1 MTDDISVTMADVEAA
16 IRDVHDFPKP
26 GIVFKDISPVLQNAA
41 LFRCVIEDMVARY
54 EDQEVHAIAAIDA
67 RGFIFGS
74 VLAYRLGCELALV
87 RKKGKLPWKTESI
100 AYDLEYGSNEI
111 EIHADAVENLD
122 RVLVV
127 DDLLATGGTA
137 AAAIELV
144 RRLGGEVIG
153 AEFLVELS
161 FLAGRKRLEPTPVH
175 AMITY

>member
-1 MTDDISVTMADVEAA
+1 MVEINATLEDVRAA

-26 GIVFKDISPVLQNAA
+26 GIVFKDISPVLQNSD
-41 LFRCVIEDMVARY
+41 LFRCVIEDMVTRY
-54 EDQEVHAIAAIDA
+54 RDQDVHAIAAIDA

-111 EIHADAVENLD
+111 EIHADAVDHLD

-144 RRLGGEVIG
+144 QRLGGTVIG

-161 FLAGRKRLEPTPVH
+161 FLNGRERLAPTPIH
-175 AMITY
+175 AILQY